1 MYVEITF
8 LAQDGAT
15 PALGAVSANPI
26 SDNFYAPML

>member
-15 PALGAVSANPI
+15 PALDTMSANQI
-26 SDNFYAPML
+26 LDNFMSL